1 MEQFKKIRP
10 IKCLSKP
17 LSMVIDLTEIGRSWM
32 MTKTL
37 FYTFVQK

>member
-1 MEQFKKIRP
+1 MDHPKEIRP

-37 FYTFVQK
+37 FYSFVQK